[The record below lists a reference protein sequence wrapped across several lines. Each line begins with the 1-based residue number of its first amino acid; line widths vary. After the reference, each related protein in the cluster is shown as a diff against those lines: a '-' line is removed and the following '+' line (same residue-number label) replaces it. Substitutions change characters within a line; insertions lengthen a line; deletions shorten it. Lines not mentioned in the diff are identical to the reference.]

1 MEEIKTAPG
10 EAIIFI
16 LLVIG
21 FFWVMILGLVYALVS
36 KVVAKGWKSA
46 KRFF

>member
-1 MEEIKTAPG
+1 MEEIKTAPS

-21 FFWVMILGLVYALVS
+21 FFWVMIIGLVFALVGKLLS
-36 KVVAKGWKSA
+36 KGWKSA